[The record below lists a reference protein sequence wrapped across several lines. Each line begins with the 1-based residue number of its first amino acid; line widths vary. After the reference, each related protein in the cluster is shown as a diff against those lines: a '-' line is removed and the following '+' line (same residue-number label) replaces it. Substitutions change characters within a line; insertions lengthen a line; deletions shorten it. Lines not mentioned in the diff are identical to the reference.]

1 MPVKRRNAKAR
12 PHRITPEAVEAFRAG
27 DYMALH
33 HALGLAPWEASPL
46 PASIT
51 PLGVDP
57 NGPKQW
63 RDGQDNIETWS
74 QAVELQRELQ
84 AAAGT
89 GTA

>member
-1 MPVKRRNAKAR
+1 MPVKRRLSKER
-12 PHRITPEAVEAFRAG
+12 PHRITPEAVEAFEAG

-33 HALGLAPWEASPL
+33 RALGLAPWEASPL

-57 NGPKQW
+57 KGPKQW
-63 RDGQDNIETWS
+63 GDSQGNIESWS

>member
-12 PHRITPEAVEAFRAG
+12 LHRITAEAVEAFEAG

-33 HALGLAPWEASPL
+33 NALGLAPWEASPL

-51 PLGVDP
+51 VLGVDP

-63 RDGQDNIETWS
+63 SDSQVNIETWA

-84 AAAGT
+84 AATGT
-89 GTA
+89 GKA